1 MKWNLI
7 IPGSVPTEGR
17 ACPRV
22 VTGDVPESSDDA
34 VVLVVDDAGSPA
46 LDAAAVPHLALPGP
60 HALGGVNLG
69 KAETEH
75 PKSPQP
81 SSQTQHTARSELHH
95 RHCGSATR
103 TGEMFIILQ
112 SQNTELLGTPTLITA
127 QLNHYCSALQITPAQ
142 LTFLM
147 SFQALSFFRRRT
159 ASLVFL

>member
-7 IPGSVPTEGR
+7 IPGSVPTEER
-17 ACPRV
+17 LCPRLI
-22 VTGDVPESSDDA
+22 TRDIPESSDDA

-46 LDAAAVPHLALPGP
+46 LDAAAIPHLALPGP

-75 PKSPQP
+75 PRSPQP
-81 SSQTQHTARSELHH
+81 SSQIQKHTARSELHH
-95 RHCGSATR
+95 HHCTSATR

-112 SQNTELLGTPTLITA
+112 SQNTIWNSYSNTA
-127 QLNHYCSALQITPAQ
+127 HLNHLCSALQITPSQ